1 MFSKKSFPSVLVPKV
16 FEICHDETDSTQSEQ
31 DVANGIHR
39 IFETL
44 TPMWGDGFDQASRS
58 QGKRAGEND
67 DCRREEDQPV
77 RIVFHMLVLLLFTD
91 GLFLVLF
98 AGDHE
103 FTHLDHFL
111 GALQAQG
118 HGLGLGDGFSE
129 VSRHFQLD
137 GGGPRNDLLTVAVVV
152 DVHEVF
158 AGLGAFEK
166 EFLGS
171 VATRIVG

>member
-1 MFSKKSFPSVLVPKV
+1 M
-16 FEICHDETDSTQSEQ
+16 
-31 DVANGIHR
+31 
-39 IFETL
+39 
-44 TPMWGDGFDQASRS
+44 
-58 QGKRAGEND
+58 
-67 DCRREEDQPV
+67 
-77 RIVFHMLVLLLFTD
+77 LLLLLAD

-98 AGDHE
+98 AWDYE
-103 FTHLDHFL
+103 FAHLDHFL

-118 HGLGLGDGFSE
+118 DRLSHGDRLAE
-129 VSRHFQLD
+129 VSGHFHLY
-137 GGGPRNDLLTVAVVV
+137 GGGSRNDLLTVAVVV

>member
-31 DVANGIHR
+31 DVANGIDR

-77 RIVFHMLVLLLFTD
+77 RVVFHMLVLLLFTD

-98 AGDHE
+98 AGDDE
-103 FTHLDHFL
+103 FAHLDHFL
-111 GALQAQG
+111 GVLQAQG
-118 HGLGLGDGFSE
+118 DRLSLGDRLAE
-129 VSRHFQLD
+129 VCRHIQLD
-137 GGGPRNDLLTVAVVV
+137 GGGPRNDLLAVSVVV

-158 AGLGAFEK
+158 AGLSAFEK

-171 VATRIVG
+171 VATRVVG

>member
-16 FEICHDETDSTQSEQ
+16 FEICHDETDSTQREQ

-67 DCRREEDQPV
+67 DCRREEDQTV
-77 RIVFHMLVLLLFTD
+77 RVVFHMLVLLLFTG

-98 AGDHE
+98 AGDDE
-103 FTHLDHFL
+103 FAHLDHLL
-111 GALQAQG
+111 GVLQAQG
-118 HGLGLGDGFSE
+118 DRLSLGYRLAE
-129 VSRHFQLD
+129 VSGHFQLY
-137 GGGPRNDLLTVAVVV
+137 GGGSRNDLLTVAVVV

-171 VATRIVG
+171 VATRVVG